1 MNKLCNAVVA
11 SQLFAPEREKVV
23 SGLIYLMDV
32 VRLHIRYVGGASFQ
46 LHHRVIWPQPVAQRC
61 TRLSAP
67 IKG

>member
-1 MNKLCNAVVA
+1 MPLLDLDYLPQKGEN
-11 SQLFAPEREKVV
+11 VV

-32 VRLHIRYVGGASFQ
+32 VRLHIRYVGGSSFQ
-46 LHHRVIWPQPVAQRC
+46 LHHRVIWPQPVAEGC